1 MRNPLHRRP
10 LHTVVPSAVLLVSIG
25 LLSGCMAT
33 PAPPNTAS
41 PVAKATAAPAEAP
54 PIFAS
59 NDEALAAAEA
69 AYTAYLSAGDT
80 AGEIGSDSWN
90 EYLAMTTGTER
101 DGEVSSQ
108 TRLEERGRS
117 ITGSTTF
124 DSMTVQTS
132 SALDDGTWEVRTY
145 VCFDITNS
153 SMIEADGQQ
162 VADTGPQRWPMV
174 VRFVTPQKDSQQL
187 LISESTVWSGS
198 NFC

>member
-1 MRNPLHRRP
+1 MRNPLRRRP
-10 LHTVVPSAVLLVSIG
+10 LHAVVPSAVLLVSIG

-33 PAPPNTAS
+33 PAPTDSSAPSAAAEPTATP
-41 PVAKATAAPAEAP
+41 PV
-54 PIFAS
+54 FAS
-59 NDEALAAAEA
+59 DEEALAAAEA
-69 AYTAYLSAGDT
+69 TYSAYLSAGDV

-90 EYLAMTTGTER
+90 KYLAMTTGTER

-187 LISESTVWSGS
+187 QISESTVWSGS

>member
-1 MRNPLHRRP
+1 MRNPSRRRP
-10 LHTVVPSAVLLVSIG
+10 LHAVVPSTVLLVSIG
-25 LLSGCMAT
+25 LLSGCMAA
-33 PAPPNTAS
+33 PAPTDTSAPSA
-41 PVAKATAAPAEAP
+41 AAPTAIP
-54 PIFAS
+54 PAFAS
-59 NDEALAAAEA
+59 NEEALAAAMA
-69 AYTAYLSAGDT
+69 TYSAYLSAGDI
-80 AGEIGSDSWN
+80 AGKIGSDSWN
-90 EYLAMTTGTER
+90 KYLSMTTGTER

-132 SALDDGTWEVRTY
+132 SGLDDGTWEVRTY

-162 VADTGPQRWPMV
+162 VTDTGGPQRWPMV